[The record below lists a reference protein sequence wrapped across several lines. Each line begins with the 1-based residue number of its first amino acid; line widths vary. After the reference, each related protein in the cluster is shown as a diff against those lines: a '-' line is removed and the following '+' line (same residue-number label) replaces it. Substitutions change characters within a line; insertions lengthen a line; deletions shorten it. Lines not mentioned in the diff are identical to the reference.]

1 MATVTRLDRRAKT
14 ALFALFIMIAGMLA
28 LTVRSAI
35 VAVTPD
41 QLISAPTSQSQ
52 DEIVQL
58 GRHTVL
64 LRHGSAGARIA
75 HWIDAGSH
83 GSRAFEVRDS
93 VFTAGSDTLTGEG
106 EKRAVLFSQMMSHGV
121 PVRARILVSTFRGNA
136 RLAQLR
142 AQRLRAE
149 LIERGVAPSRIA
161 VSPEAIA
168 GGAALS
174 SQPELVVVLSN

>member
-1 MATVTRLDRRAKT
+1 MASLNRLDRRAKT
-14 ALFALFIMIAGMLA
+14 ALFGLFILIAGMLA
-28 LTVRSAI
+28 LTIRSAI

-41 QLISAPTSQSQ
+41 QLITAPASQSQ
-52 DEIVQL
+52 DEIIQL

-75 HWIDAGSH
+75 HWIDTGSH

-93 VFTAGSDTLTGEG
+93 VFTPGSDTLSGEG
-106 EKRAVLFSQMMSHGV
+106 ERRATMFSQMMAQVDSVHG
-121 PVRARILVSTFRGNA
+121 RILVSTFRGNA
-136 RLAQLR
+136 RLAGLR

-149 LIERGVAPSRIA
+149 LIERGVSPSRIA
-161 VSPEAIA
+161 VSPEPIT

-174 SQPELVVVLSN
+174 IRPELVVVLST